1 MAVKASLVG
10 YTGFVGSNLAACCP
24 FDGLYNTKN
33 IREAYGTRPELL
45 VYAGI
50 RAEKF
55 LADRNPEGDFR
66 AMEEA
71 VGIVEKIDPG
81 RLILISTVDVYGNP
95 QGVDEREKP
104 ARAGLKPYG
113 ANRLWLEEAVRERWP
128 DALILRL
135 PALFGKNL
143 KKNFIFDILHPVP
156 SLLSGGKFRELS
168 GDIPDLD
175 NYYRQE
181 ENGFFRCIYPDKS
194 REREALWQRFQ
205 EAGFCALQF
214 TDSRSRFQFY
224 SLKYLWGDILK
235 ALKMKIPLLNLA
247 AEPIEAGELYTY
259 LTGGCF
265 TNYLPGMPVNYDF
278 RSAYADAWG
287 GKNGYLYP
295 ADRMRE
301 EIRSFVKE
309 EQG

>member
-10 YTGFVGSNLAACCP
+10 YTGFVGSNLAACYP
-24 FDGLYNTKN
+24 FDGLYHTKN

-55 LADRNPEGDFR
+55 LADRNPEQDFKT
-66 AMEEA
+66 MEEA
-71 VGIVEKIDPG
+71 VGIIERIGPG
-81 RLILISTVDVYGNP
+81 RLVLISTVDVYENP
-95 QGVDEREKP
+95 QGADERAKLT
-104 ARAGLKPYG
+104 RAGLRPYG
-113 ANRLWLEEAVRERWP
+113 ANRLWLEKAVRERWP

-143 KKNFIFDILHPVP
+143 KKNFLFDILHPVP
-156 SLLSGGKFRELS
+156 SVLSSGKFRELS
-168 GDIPDLD
+168 GKIPDLGHD
-175 NYYRQE
+175 YRQE
-181 ENGFFRCIYPDKS
+181 ENGFFRCIWQEGS
-194 REREALWQRFQ
+194 RERKALWQKLKSV
-205 EAGFCALQF
+205 GFCALQF

-235 ALKMKIPLLNLA
+235 ALEMEIPYLNLA
-247 AEPIEAGELYTY
+247 SEPIIASELYTY

-265 TNYLPGMPVNYDF
+265 ANHLPGMPADYDF
-278 RSAYADAWG
+278 RSIYADAWG
-287 GKNGYLYP
+287 GKNGYLYS

-301 EIRSFVKE
+301 EIRDFVKE
-309 EQG
+309 ERG